1 MYSLLIAE
9 DEEIERKALRLL
21 IHDNFPEIRVLDDAK
36 NGIEF
41 LQNMILHTPDI
52 AIVDID
58 MPGMNGI
65 EALKILRKLEL
76 STEIIISTAYGRFE
90 YAQEAIPLKAE
101 EFLLKPMRSEAIIG
115 AIGTCIG
122 KIADNRQ
129 RKSEHDRLRQLSENI
144 LPIVETDIMFSLL
157 LGEVDETTFLRSV
170 NSLGLGF
177 KAGLVMSVMIP
188 EQGEGGVRNADK
200 AEIQKNVKEIA
211 ASVCTALVSPMI
223 NNRIALLVILESE
236 RDDRQVGRWATEL
249 AQVIRN
255 RTQERLMAEVA
266 VGIGN
271 AYSSAADMVRSYD
284 ESLEALSEKSN
295 RDSMMNDIVSR
306 GMDYIH
312 KNYMKDISLDDLAKN
327 TGNSPYYFSR
337 LFKKTIGETFVEHLT
352 RTRVDMAI
360 EKMKQRKYSIKELS
374 EEVGYNNPT
383 YFCKV
388 FKKITGKTIT
398 EFQK

>member
-1 MYSLLIAE
+1 
-9 DEEIERKALRLL
+9 
-21 IHDNFPEIRVLDDAK
+21 
-36 NGIEF
+36 
-41 LQNMILHTPDI
+41 
-52 AIVDID
+52 
-58 MPGMNGI
+58 
-65 EALKILRKLEL
+65 
-76 STEIIISTAYGRFE
+76 
-90 YAQEAIPLKAE
+90 
-101 EFLLKPMRSEAIIG
+101 
-115 AIGTCIG
+115 
-122 KIADNRQ
+122 
-129 RKSEHDRLRQLSENI
+129 
-144 LPIVETDIMFSLL
+144 
-157 LGEVDETTFLRSV
+157 
-170 NSLGLGF
+170 
-177 KAGLVMSVMIP
+177 
-188 EQGEGGVRNADK
+188 
-200 AEIQKNVKEIA
+200 
-211 ASVCTALVSPMI
+211 
-223 NNRIALLVILESE
+223 
-236 RDDRQVGRWATEL
+236 
-249 AQVIRN
+249 
-255 RTQERLMAEVA
+255 MAEVA